1 LNLNDKRKK
10 VFSNKLESQ
19 SRPVV
24 IGGVSDD
31 EIKDLPTKEQ
41 ILRERIT
48 EAEIKARRYLQQATE
63 KAEAEAEAIITRARE
78 EEQFI
83 RDTAYNEGF
92 EKGEQDATNTIHE
105 KFSTILSNS
114 ANILNS
120 LEQEKREAL
129 EDEENSV
136 LDFIFI
142 LAEKIIGK
150 ELSLDKESMLG
161 MVKTAISELNYKQ
174 DVSLFL
180 PPETALHL
188 NKVKKTIL
196 SEFPDLE
203 NLVIVADSALKDGD
217 LIVESKK
224 ERLDFR
230 LAAQINALAE
240 NLKQKRIFK
249 AEEIK
254 LKTETEDF

>member
-19 SRPVV
+19 SRPVI
-24 IGGVSDD
+24 IGGVSDV

-48 EAEIKARRYLQQATE
+48 EAEIKVRRYLQQATE
-63 KAEAEAEAIITRARE
+63 KADAEAEAIITRARE
-78 EEQFI
+78 EEQSI
-83 RDTAYNEGF
+83 RETAYNEGF
-92 EKGEQDATNTIHE
+92 EKGEQDAADAIQE

-142 LAEKIIGK
+142 LAQKIIGK

-180 PPETALHL
+180 PSQTALHL

-196 SEFPDLE
+196 NEFPDLE
-203 NLVIVADSALKDGD
+203 NLIIVADPTLKDGD

-230 LAAQINALAE
+230 LAAQMDALAE
-240 NLKQKRIFK
+240 NLKQKRIFQ
-249 AEEIK
+249 AEE
-254 LKTETEDF
+254 LKITTDAEDI

>member
-1 LNLNDKRKK
+1 MNLNDKRKK

-19 SRPVV
+19 SKPIV

-31 EIKDLPTKEQ
+31 EMKDLPTKEQ

-48 EAEIKARRYLQQATE
+48 EAEIKVRRYLQQATE
-63 KAEAEAEAIITRARE
+63 KAEAEANAIISRARE
-78 EEQFI
+78 EEKFI

-92 EKGEQDATNTIHE
+92 EKGEQDAASAIQE

-142 LAEKIIGK
+142 LAKKIIGK

-161 MVKTAISELNYKQ
+161 MVKTAISELSYKQ

-180 PPETALHL
+180 PPDTALHL

-203 NLVIVADSALKDGD
+203 NLVIVADAALKDGD

-230 LAAQINALAE
+230 LAAQMDALAE
-240 NLKQKRIFK
+240 NLKQKRIFRT
-249 AEEIK
+249 EEVK
-254 LKTETEDF
+254 LEMETENI

>member
-19 SRPVV
+19 SKPVV

-48 EAEIKARRYLQQATE
+48 EAEIKARIYLQQATA
-63 KAEAEAEAIITRARE
+63 KAESEAEAIITRARE

-114 ANILNS
+114 ANILSS
-120 LEQEKREAL
+120 LEQEKHEAL

-203 NLVIVADSALKDGD
+203 NLIIVADAALKDGD

-230 LAAQINALAE
+230 LTTQINALAE

-254 LKTETEDF
+254 LKTETEDI

>member
-19 SRPVV
+19 SKPIV

-31 EIKDLPTKEQ
+31 EMKDLPTKEQ

-48 EAEIKARRYLQQATE
+48 EAEIKVRRYLQQATE
-63 KAEAEAEAIITRARE
+63 KAEAEANAIISRARE
-78 EEQFI
+78 EEKFI

-92 EKGEQDATNTIHE
+92 EKGEQDAASAIQE

-142 LAEKIIGK
+142 LAKKIIGK

-161 MVKTAISELNYKQ
+161 MVKTAISELSYKQ

-180 PPETALHL
+180 PPDTALHL

-203 NLVIVADSALKDGD
+203 NLVIVADAALKDGD

-230 LAAQINALAE
+230 LAAQMDALAE
-240 NLKQKRIFK
+240 NLKQKRIFRT
-249 AEEIK
+249 EEVK
-254 LKTETEDF
+254 LEMETENI

>member
-1 LNLNDKRKK
+1 MNLNDKRKK

-19 SRPVV
+19 SKPIV

-31 EIKDLPTKEQ
+31 EMKDLPTKEQ

-48 EAEIKARRYLQQATE
+48 EAEVKVRKYLQQATE
-63 KAEAEAEAIITRARE
+63 KAEAEANAIITRARE
-78 EEQFI
+78 EEKFI
-83 RDTAYNEGF
+83 RDTAYSEGF
-92 EKGEQDATNTIHE
+92 EKGKQDAASAIQE

-142 LAEKIIGK
+142 LAKKIIGK

-161 MVKTAISELNYKQ
+161 MVKTAISELSYKQ

-188 NKVKKTIL
+188 NKVKQTIL
-196 SEFPDLE
+196 NEFPDLE

-230 LAAQINALAE
+230 LAAQMDALAE
-240 NLKQKRIFK
+240 NLKQKRIFRT
-249 AEEIK
+249 EEVK
-254 LKTETEDF
+254 LEIETEDI

>member
-19 SRPVV
+19 SKPVV

-48 EAEIKARRYLQQATE
+48 EAEIKARRYLQQATA

-105 KFSTILSNS
+105 KFSTIISNS
-114 ANILNS
+114 ANILSS

-161 MVKTAISELNYKQ
+161 MIRTAISELSYKQ

-188 NKVKKTIL
+188 NKVKKNIL
-196 SEFPDLE
+196 NEFPDLE
-203 NLVIVADSALKDGD
+203 NLVIIADSTLKDGD

-230 LAAQINALAE
+230 LAAQMDALAE
-240 NLKQKRIFK
+240 NLRQKRIFR
-249 AEEIK
+249 AEEVKIK
-254 LKTETEDF
+254 TDTEDI

>member
-19 SRPVV
+19 SKPVV

-31 EIKDLPTKEQ
+31 EMKDLPTKEQ

-48 EAEIKARRYLQQATE
+48 EAEVKVRRYLQQATE
-63 KAEAEAEAIITRARE
+63 KAEAEANAIITRARE

-83 RDTAYNEGF
+83 RNAAYNEGF
-92 EKGEQDATNTIHE
+92 EKGEQDAAGAIQE
-105 KFSTILSNS
+105 KFNTILSNS

-142 LAEKIIGK
+142 LAKKIIGK

-161 MVKTAISELNYKQ
+161 MVKTAIAELSYKQ

-188 NKVKKTIL
+188 NKVKQNIIN
-196 SEFPDLE
+196 EFSDLE
-203 NLVIVADSALKDGD
+203 NLVIVADSTLKDGD

-230 LAAQINALAE
+230 LAAQMDALAE
-240 NLKQKRIFK
+240 NLRQRRIFR
-249 AEEIK
+249 AEEVK
-254 LKTETEDF
+254 LEMETEDI

>member
-1 LNLNDKRKK
+1 MNLNDKRKK

-19 SRPVV
+19 SRPIV

-31 EIKDLPTKEQ
+31 EIKDLPTKEL

-63 KAEAEAEAIITRARE
+63 KAEAEANAIITRARE
-78 EEQFI
+78 EEQSI

-92 EKGEQDATNTIHE
+92 AKGEQDASQGINE
-105 KFSTILSNS
+105 KFRIMLSNS
-114 ANILNS
+114 ATILSS

-142 LAEKIIGK
+142 IAKKIIGK
-150 ELSLDKESMLG
+150 ELSLDKESMLS
-161 MVKTAISELNYKQ
+161 MVKTAISELSYKQ

-188 NKVKKTIL
+188 NKVKQTIIN
-196 SEFPDLE
+196 EFSDLE
-203 NLVIVADSALKDGD
+203 NLIIVADSALKNGD

-230 LAAQINALAE
+230 LAAQMDALAE
-240 NLKQKRIFK
+240 NLRQKRIFT

-254 LKTETEDF
+254 LKTDTEDV